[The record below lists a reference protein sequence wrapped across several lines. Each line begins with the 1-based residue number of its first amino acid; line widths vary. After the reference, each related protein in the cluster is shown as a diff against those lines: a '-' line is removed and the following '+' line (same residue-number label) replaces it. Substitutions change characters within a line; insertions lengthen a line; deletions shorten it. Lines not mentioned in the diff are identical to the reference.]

1 MVCTF
6 SKSADVIPKTLQH
19 RPSLRHGTRCTAIQ
33 INTSKDAARLAL
45 ARWYEK
51 IEESGFRSFNIIAAT
66 LYEHYDEVLNFFVN
80 RSTNAEAFNAKIKS
94 FRAALRGV
102 VDLKFFLFRL
112 SKIDDESP

>member
-1 MVCTF
+1 MLNF
-6 SKSADVIPKTLQH
+6 AF
-19 RPSLRHGTRCTAIQ
+19 LRHGSTAIQ

-80 RSTNAEAFNAKIKS
+80 RSTNTYAEAFNAKIKS
-94 FRAALRGV
+94 FRATLRGV

-112 SKIDDESP
+112 SEIDAESP